1 MRELQVDV
9 HPHAY
14 LGKVQGCSS
23 WVSES
28 TLGGFSSIAGLAPT
42 YILERRS

>member
-23 WVSES
+23 WISEPAA
-28 TLGGFSSIAGLAPT
+28 GGFSSIAGLAPT
-42 YILERRS
+42 YLLEPKS